1 MDKHLVIEQLNRLL
15 DEKIAVL
22 RNNLASQIE
31 ARNNED
37 KCTVGD
43 KYETGR
49 AMTQMELE
57 KTQAQLNKTEDLKT
71 TLSKIDL
78 KTELQKVEFGALV
91 KTGKGNYFFSIA
103 YGKIE
108 VNGESIFCL
117 SPVSPI
123 GKVLS
128 GKQAGDKVLF
138 QGQEIQ
144 VKTIG

>member
-1 MDKHLVIEQLNRLL
+1 M
-15 DEKIAVL
+15 
-22 RNNLASQIE
+22 
-31 ARNNED
+31 
-37 KCTVGD
+37 
-43 KYETGR
+43 
-49 AMTQMELE
+49 
-57 KTQAQLNKTEDLKT
+57 
-71 TLSKIDL
+71 
-78 KTELQKVEFGALV
+78 EFGAIV